1 MNITDVR
8 VFPVDEDKLKA
19 YVTITLD
26 HCFVIRDLKV
36 IHGATGLFV
45 AMPAKRRKDGTYKDI
60 AHPLNADTRLQ
71 MERAILDE
79 YARATWHPAPAG
91 RGRRGRRRGRRT
103 RARGRGGAGG
113 VRGARGGRLPGPGA
127 RDGSGAEASLRGLP
141 GLWGRPMQP
150 RDFKVFSGSSNP
162 ALAQRICEHL
172 KRPLGKAQVGVSRME
187 RSRSRSARTCVG
199 RTSSSSSPPARRP
212 TIT

>member
-36 IHGATGLFV
+36 IHGATGLFI

-79 YARATWHPAPAG
+79 YARHTGTRPQLATGGGHG
-91 RGRRGRRRGRRT
+91 SGLE
-103 RARGRGGAGG
+103 GGAALE
-113 VRGARGGRLPGPGA
+113 VAA
-127 RDGSGAEASLRGLP
+127 GL
-141 GLWGRPMQP
+141 
-150 RDFKVFSGSSNP
+150 
-162 ALAQRICEHL
+162 AAAAYLAQAPE
-172 KRPLGKAQVGVSRME
+172 
-187 RSRSRSARTCVG
+187 TD
-199 RTSSSSSPPARRP
+199 
-212 TIT
+212 